1 MGNGSIGG
9 FRVYK
14 RLYFSIYRIANI
26 DNVTETQYSKFN
38 QKVEIMAHIQSIPIS
53 SITKETSRTEQ
64 LTVRVMRLWYRKS
77 ETNPKEVKGVELIL
91 IDENG
96 DTIQA
101 SVNQRLTRL
110 FLEHLNEGST
120 YKIRRFSVSSNR
132 VGLDMATIHP
142 CKIWFEYNTRVVP
155 IPNVDIP
162 LSTHAFYTFN
172 AVVFGAMPNRL
183 YIDVIGRLEHIYPI
197 RDSNGK
203 RKRTIVLGNNLNQ
216 NMCCSLFGDYLQ
228 QISKIEQE
236 FINKPKPTLVMLFV
250 KRSVYEGEV
259 SITTTWGATK
269 ILVNPDMNEVK
280 VFNNSFP
287 DDDEPI
293 FGAPETAGYHPP
305 ILASANIKTLSEIP
319 NLTKGG
325 AYVTMAKIIEL
336 DTSGSSWYY
345 YSCKECRS
353 KVKQG
358 EDGLWYCDKE
368 KINNNCTMKGV
379 GVTSPIPRFQ
389 VKFIVTYEDPDSVEF
404 IIWDDVMVDLL
415 RKKTQAILDED
426 EMYSV
431 VPPPDFRPLLDR
443 TFVAKIRVTDLYNI
457 QQKSKSFGV
466 ISLRDDLRTIVKWD
480 AMNNARKEQM
490 REMIESE
497 PVLNSEEITPQK
509 GVVETTEASDKS
521 SATKMKEIKI
531 GKQPMEF

>member
-1 MGNGSIGG
+1 
-9 FRVYK
+9 
-14 RLYFSIYRIANI
+14 
-26 DNVTETQYSKFN
+26 
-38 QKVEIMAHIQSIPIS
+38 
-53 SITKETSRTEQ
+53 
-64 LTVRVMRLWYRKS
+64 
-77 ETNPKEVKGVELIL
+77 
-91 IDENG
+91 
-96 DTIQA
+96 
-101 SVNQRLTRL
+101 
-110 FLEHLNEGST
+110 
-120 YKIRRFSVSSNR
+120 
-132 VGLDMATIHP
+132 
-142 CKIWFEYNTRVVP
+142 
-155 IPNVDIP
+155 
-162 LSTHAFYTFN
+162 
-172 AVVFGAMPNRL
+172 
-183 YIDVIGRLEHIYPI
+183 
-197 RDSNGK
+197 
-203 RKRTIVLGNNLNQ
+203 
-216 NMCCSLFGDYLQ
+216 MCCSLFGDYLQ
-228 QISKIEQE
+228 QISEIEQE

-293 FGAPETAGYHPP
+293 FGTPETAGYHPP

-358 EDGLWYCDKE
+358 EDGLWYCDRE

-415 RKKTQAILDED
+415 GKTTQAILDED

-431 VPPPDFRPLLDR
+431 VPPTDFRPLLDR
-443 TFVAKIRVTDLYNI
+443 TFVAKIRVTNLYNI

-466 ISLRDDLRTIVKWD
+466 ISLCDDLRTIVKWD

-497 PVLNSEEITPQK
+497 SVLNSEEITPQK

-521 SATKMKEIKI
+521 SATKIKEIKI

>member
-1 MGNGSIGG
+1 MAMSSDSFKEVRFMGNGSSGG

-26 DNVTETQYSKFN
+26 ENVTETQYSKFN

-120 YKIRRFSVSSNR
+120 YKIRKFSVSSNR

-142 CKIWFEYNTRVVP
+142 CKIWFEYSTRVVP

-172 AVVFGAMPNRL
+172 EVVFGAMPNRL
-183 YIDVIGRLEHIYPI
+183 YIDVIGR
-197 RDSNGK
+197 
-203 RKRTIVLGNNLNQ
+203 NQ

-325 AYVTMAKIIEL
+325 AYVTIAKIIKL

-358 EDGLWYCDKE
+358 EDGLWYCDRE

-415 RKKTQAILDED
+415 RKTTQAILDED
-426 EMYSV
+426 E
-431 VPPPDFRPLLDR
+431 
-443 TFVAKIRVTDLYNI
+443 
-457 QQKSKSFGV
+457 
-466 ISLRDDLRTIVKWD
+466 
-480 AMNNARKEQM
+480 EQM

-497 PVLNSEEITPQK
+497 PVLNFEEITPQK